1 MKKLMVVS
9 CFGTVLLGLS
19 QIVISSSNPAGE
31 DEVEQLRAELKETR
45 AELQKAQD
53 ELRRLQDE
61 TGRKLAAREQEFF
74 ALALKANEIA
84 KRELTARLAL
94 NVYSARVQSIL
105 CDGLKDTQ
113 SPVRRWCAESSGKLG
128 GNVRGA
134 VNELVR
140 ALKDEDLTVR
150 KAAAEA
156 LKKID
161 PEAAANAGIK

>member
-31 DEVEQLRAELKETR
+31 DEVEKLRAELKETR
-45 AELQKAQD
+45 AEWQKAQD
-53 ELRRLQDE
+53 EIKRLQVE
-61 TGRKLAAREQEFF
+61 TGRKIAAMEQDSL
-74 ALALKANEIA
+74 ALALKANEFA

-94 NVYSARVQSIL
+94 NVYNAKVQSIL
-105 CDGLKDTQ
+105 CDGLKDPQ

-128 GNVRGA
+128 GNVKG
-134 VNELVR
+134 VVDEIVR
-140 ALKDEDLTVR
+140 ALKDEDSTVR

-161 PEAAANAGIK
+161 PEAATNAGIK

>member
-1 MKKLMVVS
+1 MKKLLVVS

-19 QIVISSSNPAGE
+19 QIVISSSNPTGE
-31 DEVEQLRAELKETR
+31 DEVEKLRAELKETR

-53 ELRRLQDE
+53 EIRRLHLE
-61 TGRKLAAREQEFF
+61 THRKIAAKEQEIQNVHV
-74 ALALKANEIA
+74 KANEIA
-84 KRELTARLAL
+84 QREQTARLAL
-94 NVYSARVQSIL
+94 NVFNAKVQTIL
-105 CDGLKDTQ
+105 CDGLKDPQ

-140 ALKDEDLTVR
+140 ALKDEDLTVC

>member
-1 MKKLMVVS
+1 MKKILVVS

-31 DEVEQLRAELKETR
+31 DEVEKLRAELKETR

-53 ELRRLQDE
+53 EIRRLI
-61 TGRKLAAREQEFF
+61 AAKDQEIQNVQQ
-74 ALALKANEIA
+74 KANEIA

-94 NVYSARVQSIL
+94 NVFNAKVQTIL
-105 CDGLKDTQ
+105 CDGLKDPQ

-128 GNVRGA
+128 GNVKGA
-134 VNELVR
+134 VGELVR